1 MVEGRRIEVRGT
13 VQGVGF
19 RPFVY
24 RLAREEGVSGCVRNE
39 ARGVTIEAFGTAAAL
54 DAFLRRIE
62 TERPPA
68 ADVRE
73 VRAEAIP
80 AAAAPG
86 AFEIVASRGE
96 GERRVSIPA
105 DLATCPACLAEVHDP
120 GDRRHGYAFTNCTHC
135 GPRYTIARDV
145 PYDRAATT
153 MAGFAL
159 CGECRREYEDP
170 ADRRFHAQPVACPA
184 CGPRLVLLGPSG
196 ETIEAADP
204 LLAAAAALRDGRI
217 VAVKGLGGYH
227 LACDATS
234 AGAVRRLRER
244 KKRDEKPFAVM
255 VLDPAAAR
263 AAAVLDAAEEALLA
277 SVERP
282 IVLVR
287 RRASSGLAAEVAPG
301 NPLVGLLLAYTPLH
315 ALLLAAVGRPLV
327 MTSANLSEEP
337 MAAKDDEAL
346 ARLAGIADLFLAHDR
361 EIENRCDDSVAR
373 VIAGRPTI
381 LRRSRGYVPR
391 AVRLATP
398 VERPVLAC
406 GAHLKNA
413 FCLAAGHEAFLGPHI
428 GDLDNLEA
436 CRAFEEQVERLQ
448 RFLGIVPEVIA
459 HDLHPDYFS
468 TRYARARPEAA
479 KVGRPAP
486 PRARRGGRGRARA
499 RGAGARARLGRHR
512 LRHGR
517 HRLGRRAAARR
528 RRRLRAS
535 RDAAAAAARRE
546 RPGDPRGLAHRARRA
561 RRRVLRR
568 AAPRRAAALRPR
580 SRTRRRRRAA
590 DGGEGRPLAA
600 RPRRRPLVRRARRA
614 RPRADAVELR
624 GPGRARVEPGRG
636 RTPPTR
642 RPTHSSW
649 TRRGPVPRPT
659 CGRWCGPRSRTSSP
673 GSRPALVSARF
684 HATMADVAAA
694 MVRHASGAA
703 GRADCRSC
711 SPAAASRTRCWPRA
725 SAGGSRRDFDVRLH
739 GQVPPGDG
747 GIALGQA
754 VVADALVRAGA
765 RTAAASAE
773 PDDRAGTTAVAVS
786 RVRAAGRSCVTDGTL
801 VFTGRVASV
810 VDGPEGR
817 VGRVSVRGARVDVAL
832 DLVPEAREGDT
843 VLVHA
848 GVALSIVREEE
859 AVAAAVA
866 PAEEA

>member
-1 MVEGRRIEVRGT
+1 MVEGRRIEVLGT

-54 DAFLRRIE
+54 DAFVRRIE
-62 TERPPA
+62 TEGPPA

-73 VRAEAIP
+73 LRAEAIP
-80 AAAAPG
+80 VAAAPG

-145 PYDRAATT
+145 PYDRPATT
-153 MAGFAL
+153 MAGFVL

-346 ARLAGIADLFLAHDR
+346 ARLAGIADLFLAHGR

-406 GAHLKNA
+406 GAHLKNT

-479 KVGRPAP
+479 KVAVQHHHAHVAAAAAENGVAGPVLGLAWDGTGYGTDGTAWGGELLLVDGASFERLATLRPLRLAGSDQAIREVWRIALAALDDAFSGEP
-486 PRARRGGRGRARA
+486 PLDALRLFDRVPARDVAVVRQMAAKGVRSPLAH
-499 RGAGARARLGRHR
+499 GAGRWFDALGALGLARTRSSYEGQVALEWN
-512 LRHGR
+512 L
-517 HRLGRRAAARR
+517 AAE
-528 RRRLRAS
+528 
-535 RDAAAAAARRE
+535 DAAAAPAYPFELDATRSCAE
-546 RPGDPRGLAHRARRA
+546 ADLRPM
-561 RRRVLRR
+561 V
-568 AAPRRAAALRPR
+568 RAAA
-580 SRTRRRRRAA
+580 A
-590 DGGEGRPLAA
+590 D
-600 RPRRRPLVRRARRA
+600 LVAGVA
-614 RPRADAVELR
+614 
-624 GPGRARVEPGRG
+624 
-636 RTPPTR
+636 
-642 RPTHSSW
+642 
-649 TRRGPVPRPT
+649 
-659 CGRWCGPRSRTSSP
+659 
-673 GSRPALVSARF
+673 PALVSARF
-684 HATMADVAAA
+684 HATMADVAAE
-694 MVRHASGAA
+694 MVRHASVAT
-703 GRADCRSC
+703 GRGRLPVVLSGGCFQNALLAEGVCRRLS
-711 SPAAASRTRCWPRA
+711 
-725 SAGGSRRDFDVRLH
+725 RDFDVRRH

-773 PDDRAGTTAVAVS
+773 PDDLAGTTAVAVS
-786 RVRAAGRSCVTDGTL
+786 GSGRPGGRA
-801 VFTGRVASV
+801 
-810 VDGPEGR
+810 
-817 VGRVSVRGARVDVAL
+817 
-832 DLVPEAREGDT
+832 
-843 VLVHA
+843 
-848 GVALSIVREEE
+848 
-859 AVAAAVA
+859 
-866 PAEEA
+866 